1 MFKKQHPTEPTL
13 MKALHDI
20 ATLQHQISM
29 VTRSLIATK
38 MAANIPLHSWEQER
52 FDAMTEAEQTYLY
65 SLARLTSI
73 TKPIINNTIT
83 STNAP
88 VRKRIETQ
96 NASARWTKKEDQQLR
111 KLKRFDEGW
120 AYIATTLGR
129 SEKACQL
136 RWNKLQPKKG

>member
-29 VTRSLIATK
+29 ITRSLIATK
-38 MAANIPLHSWEQER
+38 LAANIPLHSWEQER
-52 FDAMTEAEQTYLY
+52 FDALPEVEQTYLH
-65 SLARLTSI
+65 SLARITSI
-73 TKPIINNTIT
+73 SRPVINNTIT
-83 STNAP
+83 STNPP

-96 NASARWTKKEDQQLR
+96 NASARWTKKEDQHLR
-111 KLKRFDEGW
+111 KLKRIGEGW
-120 AYIATTLGR
+120 AYIANTLGR

>member
-13 MKALHDI
+13 LKALHDI

-52 FDAMTEAEQTYLY
+52 FDAMTEAEQTYLH

-88 VRKRIETQ
+88 VRKNIKTQ
-96 NASARWTKKEDQQLR
+96 KSNTRWTKKEDQQLR
-111 KLKRFDEGW
+111 KLKNSGEYWFH
-120 AYIATTLGR
+120 IANVLGR
-129 SEKACQL
+129 SEKACKA
-136 RWNKLQPKKG
+136 RWHKLHPKKG